1 MNGNGNADNLL
12 QISSL
17 QNSEEMEEL
26 KSDSYQISIMKA
38 SLLKSELN
46 DFMVGEVQL
55 NEK

>member
-1 MNGNGNADNLL
+1 MNGNGNAGNLL

-26 KSDSYQISIMKA
+26 KNDSYQISIMKA
-38 SLLKSELN
+38 SLVKSELN

>member
-26 KSDSYQISIMKA
+26 KNDSYQISIMKA
-38 SLLKSELN
+38 ILVKSELN
-46 DFMVGEVQL
+46 DFMVGEVLL

>member
-26 KSDSYQISIMKA
+26 KNDSYQISIMKA
-38 SLLKSELN
+38 SLVKSELN
-46 DFMVGEVQL
+46 DFMVGEVLL

>member
-26 KSDSYQISIMKA
+26 KNDSYQISIMKT
-38 SLLKSELN
+38 SFVKSELN
-46 DFMVGEVQL
+46 DFMVGEVLL

>member
-26 KSDSYQISIMKA
+26 KNDSYQISIMKA
-38 SLLKSELN
+38 SLVKSELN